1 VDDQYS
7 PPVQNEG
14 KLVLHIVIREAK
26 MLQGGRMTGL
36 VKLRRSAQP
45 WSERP
50 VRAVRVGRQQG
61 RKIGLS
67 LRMQKPRSSNLKR
80 TLEWALASLR
90 RNKHFH

>member
-45 WSERP
+45 
-50 VRAVRVGRQQG
+50 
-61 RKIGLS
+61 
-67 LRMQKPRSSNLKR
+67 
-80 TLEWALASLR
+80 
-90 RNKHFH
+90 